1 MAKQDDLVEKES
13 DHPRGRYRTPDRGN
27 RPLLPELSLGAGY
40 ALQNDNMS

>member
-1 MAKQDDLVEKES
+1 MTDTFPQS
-13 DHPRGRYRTPDRGN
+13 GN